1 MKRGEFMFR
10 PQYIF
15 DKIWD
20 IEYGF
25 LKEKGINAVF
35 LDVDNTLTTHDN
47 PDCDERAV
55 QWISKMRENGLK
67 LIILSNNTPERV
79 SPFAEKIGTDFITG
93 TKPDKKIYLDAM
105 QRVGEKAENCAG
117 IGDQLFT
124 DVWGA
129 NRAGVVSILTK
140 PIYKDTVPFIK
151 FKRLLEKPFLK
162 RYERGEKR

>member
-1 MKRGEFMFR
+1 MFR

-15 DKIWD
+15 DKIWN
-20 IEYGF
+20 IEFDF

-47 PDCDERAV
+47 PDCDENAKD
-55 QWISKMRENGLK
+55 WIDTMQKNGIK

-79 SPFAEKIGTDFITG
+79 RPFAESIGLDFITG

-105 QRVGEKAENCAG
+105 DRVGEKAQSCAG

-140 PIYKDTVPFIK
+140 PIYEDFVPFIK

-162 RYERGEKR
+162 RYERGMKK

>member
-1 MKRGEFMFR
+1 MFK

-20 IEYGF
+20 IEYDF
-25 LKEKGINAVF
+25 LKEKGIRAVF

-47 PDCDERAV
+47 PDCDENAKA
-55 QWISKMRENGLK
+55 WIDAMQKNGIK

-79 SPFAEKIGTDFITG
+79 RPFAESVGLDFITG
-93 TKPDKKIYLDAM
+93 TKPEKKIYLDAM
-105 QRVGEKAENCAG
+105 NRVGEKGENCAAV
-117 IGDQLFT
+117 GDQLFT

-140 PIYKDTVPFIK
+140 PIYEDFVPFIK

-162 RYERGEKR
+162 RYEREAKR

>member
-1 MKRGEFMFR
+1 MFR

-20 IEYGF
+20 IPFSFFAENR
-25 LKEKGINAVF
+25 INAVF

-47 PDCDERAV
+47 PDCDQRAKD
-55 QWISKMRENGLK
+55 WILKMNQSGLK

-79 SPFAEKIGTDFITG
+79 SPFAESVGLDFITG
-93 TKPDKKIYLDAM
+93 TKPDRKIYLDAM
-105 QRVGEKAENCAG
+105 ERVGEKAQNCAG

-129 NRAGVVSILTK
+129 NRAKIVSILTK
-140 PIYKDTVPFIK
+140 PIYEDFVPFIK
-151 FKRLLEKPFLK
+151 FKRILEKPFLK
-162 RYERGEKR
+162 HYERGAKR